1 MSDDLAVAAELI
13 ASTRVVPGAEELA
26 PAPAGLYYWAFK
38 GRTTAGE
45 IAKQLSAARF
55 RTHNSVRAVA
65 TLEKLLAT

>member
-1 MSDDLAVAAELI
+1 MAAELL
-13 ASTRVVPGAEELA
+13 ASTRVVPGAEGLA
-26 PAPAGLYYWAFK
+26 RAPVGFYHWAFK